1 MKHFSWI
8 LSLVL
13 LCALALSATI
23 LACGSE
29 EATERQRSTGT
40 ERATPSAT
48 HSQGERSTP
57 SATNTPDPE
66 DGRRS
71 GGLFSRTSAE
81 TDREA
86 LVALYHAT
94 NGRNWLQNQN
104 WLSDEPVSEWYGV
117 EVDDDGRVTGLYLSG
132 NNLAGEIPKELAKLD
147 HLALLDLQQNL
158 LSREI
163 PPELGDLVGL
173 KFLVISLNQLSGEIP
188 GELGDLANLEM
199 LALNNNLLRGE
210 IPTELGGLAN
220 LRTLTLNDNQLEGE
234 IPSELGGLA
243 NLTDLN
249 LQYNLL
255 SREIPSELGNL
266 RSLKNLW
273 LTGNRLSGEIPREL
287 AGLANLE
294 SLLAGDN
301 SLQGEIPP
309 ELGNLSH
316 LVTLGLYLNQLSGG
330 IPPELGALAV
340 LETLALGGNQLAGYV
355 PPELG
360 GLSNLRILAISA
372 NPLEGCV
379 PGNLERQ
386 LDMSRSNLGYLT
398 FCNFIALATPHRP
411 EPTQAPRSQATPAPP
426 AATPAP
432 RATGGPGAVY
442 RGDGNWAAL
451 AGPAIKAEFQD
462 RYQLGDNDGQVPL
475 EAILQHQWIFESG
488 YYRSLVQKARLDNPT
503 RLTSSGENI
512 TLPFACVSK
521 NLYWCQHL
529 EAHFAPNVAERT
541 NGRVNIEIRSFPELG
556 LAGFDT
562 PRLLTDGTLGMA
574 EIYGG
579 YISGDYPAFEIQSL
593 WGLWPDD
600 QTRFE
605 AQVAMRPDLDRIVA
619 EIGSQPLFRHWIA
632 DGGQF
637 IFSHAPMESP
647 EDFSGLRTRSTSA
660 SLSDWITGMGGIPEF
675 LAFAE
680 VYTALERGTIDLGV
694 TSSRAAYSQRWY
706 EVSGNMNGP
715 LYDFDSTI
723 NVISRQF
730 WDGIP
735 SDLQQVLIEEG
746 AKHELESLRLASVQ
760 GTTAME
766 RLIGTGIQLVGFSPE
781 IQAQSRQVAL
791 ECVIPGWLDRIGYAP
806 TERCEA
812 TASSTSRSTGPAAT
826 PVFRPT
832 PAPITSG
839 QEAPFARAIRAVD
852 IFNRNVGPILGLR
865 IEADGTVTEL
875 R

>member
-1 MKHFSWI
+1 MKNFSWI
-8 LSLVL
+8 LSLAL
-13 LCALALSATI
+13 LCALALPGTI

-29 EATERQRSTGT
+29 EPTERRESPRT
-40 ERATPSAT
+40 ERAA
-48 HSQGERSTP
+48 P

-104 WLSDEPVSEWYGV
+104 WLSDEPVSDWYGV

-132 NNLAGEIPKELAKLD
+132 NNLAGEIPKEIANLD

-173 KFLVISLNQLSGEIP
+173 KFLVISLNQFSGEIP
-188 GELGDLANLEM
+188 AELGDLANLEM
-199 LALNNNLLRGE
+199 LALDNNLLSGE
-210 IPTELGGLAN
+210 IPTELGKLAN
-220 LRTLTLNDNQLEGE
+220 LRALTLNDNQLEGE

-255 SREIPSELGNL
+255 SSEIPSELGNL

-301 SLQGEIPP
+301 NLHGEIPP

-360 GLSNLRILAISA
+360 DLSNLRILAISA

-379 PGNLERQ
+379 PHNLERQ
-386 LDMSRSNLGYLT
+386 LDMSRSNLGHLP

-411 EPTQAPRSQATPAPP
+411 EPTQAPRPAT
-426 AATPAP
+426 TPTP

-451 AGPAIKAEFQD
+451 AGPAVGPEFQN
-462 RYQLGDNDGQVPL
+462 RYRLGDDDGQVPL
-475 EAILQHQWIFESG
+475 EAILQHQWIFDSG

-512 TLPFACVSK
+512 TLRFACV
-521 NLYWCQHL
+521 NRTLYWCQHL

-556 LAGFDT
+556 LTGPDT
-562 PRLLTDGTLGMA
+562 PRLLTDGTLDMV

-579 YISGDYPAFEIQSL
+579 YIAGDYPAFEMLYL

-600 QTRFE
+600 RSRFQ
-605 AQVAMRPDLDRIVA
+605 ALTAMAPDLERIVVD
-619 EIGSQPLFRHWIA
+619 EIGSQPLFRNWIA

-637 IFSHAPMESP
+637 LFSNEALETP
-647 EDFSGLRTRSTSA
+647 EDFSRWRTWSSNAT
-660 SLSDWITGMGGIPEF
+660 LSDWITGMGGFPEF
-675 LAFAE
+675 FGFAE
-680 VYTALERGTIDLGV
+680 VYTALERGLLDAGV
-694 TSSRAAYSQRWY
+694 TSANAALGQRWY
-706 EVSGNMNGP
+706 EVADYMNGP
-715 LYDFDSTI
+715 LYGFDSTI
-723 NVISRQF
+723 SAINHQVWNI
-730 WDGIP
+730 IP
-735 SDLQQVLIEEG
+735 ADLQQILIEEG
-746 AKHELESLRLASVQ
+746 ARHELESLRLASVQ

-766 RLIGTGIQLVGFSPE
+766 RLIGTGIHLVGFSPE
-781 IQAQSRQVAL
+781 IQAQSRQVSL

-806 TERCEA
+806 TERCKA
-812 TASSTSRSTGPAAT
+812 TASSTSRPTRLAAT
-826 PVFRPT
+826 PAFRPT
-832 PAPITSG
+832 PSPITSG
-839 QEAPFARAIRAVD
+839 QEAQFARAIRAVD

-865 IEADGTVTEL
+865 IESDGTVTEV

>member
-1 MKHFSWI
+1 M
-8 LSLVL
+8 
-13 LCALALSATI
+13 
-23 LACGSE
+23 
-29 EATERQRSTGT
+29 
-40 ERATPSAT
+40 
-48 HSQGERSTP
+48 
-57 SATNTPDPE
+57 
-66 DGRRS
+66 
-71 GGLFSRTSAE
+71 
-81 TDREA
+81 
-86 LVALYHAT
+86 VALYRAT
-94 NGRNWLQNQN
+94 NGRNWLQNEN

-117 EVDDDGRVTGLYLSG
+117 EVDDDGHVTGLYLSG
-132 NNLAGEIPKELAKLD
+132 NNLAGEIPKEIANLD
-147 HLALLDLQQNL
+147 HLALMDLQQNL

-188 GELGDLANLEM
+188 AELGDLANLEM
-199 LALNNNLLRGE
+199 LALNNNLLSGE

-301 SLQGEIPP
+301 SLHGEIPP

-398 FCNFIALATPHRP
+398 FCNFTALATPHRP
-411 EPTQAPRSQATPAPP
+411 EPTQAPRSQ
-426 AATPAP
+426 ATPAP

-451 AGPAIKAEFQD
+451 AGPAVRPEFQD
-462 RYQLGDNDGQVPL
+462 RYRLGDDDGQVPL
-475 EAILQHQWIFESG
+475 DSILQHQWIFESG

-512 TLPFACVSK
+512 TLLFACVSK

-541 NGRVNIEIRSFPELG
+541 NGQVNIDIRSYPELG
-556 LAGFDT
+556 VAGFDT

-600 QTRFE
+600 RSRFE
-605 AQVAMRPDLDRIVA
+605 AQTAMAPDLDRIVVD
-619 EIGSQPLFRHWIA
+619 EMGSHPLFRTWIA

-637 IFSHAPMESP
+637 LFSNEALETP
-647 EDFSGLRTRSTSA
+647 EDFSGWRVRSFSST
-660 SLSDWITGMGGIPEF
+660 LSDWITGMGGDPRF
-675 LAFAE
+675 YAFSE
-680 VYTALERGTIDLGV
+680 VYTAIERRIIDAAV
-694 TSSRAAYSQRWY
+694 TSASAALGQRWY
-706 EVSGNMNGP
+706 EVSDYMNGP
-715 LYDFDSTI
+715 LYSFDSTI
-723 NVISRQF
+723 NAINRQV
-730 WDGIP
+730 WGNIP
-735 SDLQQVLIEEG
+735 ADLQQILIEEG
-746 AKHELESLRLASVQ
+746 ARHELESLRLATVQ
-760 GTTAME
+760 GDTAVWH
-766 RLIGTGIQLVGFSPE
+766 LTGTHYGGAGRTLVEFSPE
-781 IQAQSRQVAL
+781 IRAQSRQVAL

-812 TASSTSRSTGPAAT
+812 TASSTSRSTGPAGT

-832 PAPITSG
+832 PSPITSG

-852 IFNRNVGPILGLR
+852 IFNRNVGPLLGLR
-865 IEADGTVTEL
+865 IESDGTVTEL